1 MATGALAP
9 YPHLQLFDSKGGHD
23 TTAPSSCTMR
33 LGLGQG
39 SVDRPPMLAQTLGQR
54 WIRHAQ
60 VSRPLWN
67 GACLAMKSDT
77 PGTASVVRLLA
88 RRGPAAIARTV
99 WAIVIDSIE
108 RATRRTRTHVSKEGR
123 KAVPPPRIHH
133 DTATTIRH
141 ELRMVWVVAPTL
153 GAFPCLVFCRP
164 GTAMGQVH
172 RSQAVTIPTATA
184 FNLSRFQLRSRR
196 GNHTPAFTTTPP
208 MGFTSTRTVFTKNS
222 QSFECAMGD
231 VC

>member
-77 PGTASVVRLLA
+77 PGTASVVRY
-88 RRGPAAIARTV
+88 
-99 WAIVIDSIE
+99 
-108 RATRRTRTHVSKEGR
+108 
-123 KAVPPPRIHH
+123 
-133 DTATTIRH
+133 TTIRWDSAAR
-141 ELRMVWVVAPTL
+141 EVVS
-153 GAFPCLVFCRP
+153 C
-164 GTAMGQVH
+164 
-172 RSQAVTIPTATA
+172 
-184 FNLSRFQLRSRR
+184 
-196 GNHTPAFTTTPP
+196 
-208 MGFTSTRTVFTKNS
+208 
-222 QSFECAMGD
+222 
-231 VC
+231 